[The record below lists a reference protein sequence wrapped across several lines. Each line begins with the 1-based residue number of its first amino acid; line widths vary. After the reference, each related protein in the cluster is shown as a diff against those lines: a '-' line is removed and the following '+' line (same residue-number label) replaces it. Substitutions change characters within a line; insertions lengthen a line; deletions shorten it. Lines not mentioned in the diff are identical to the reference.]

1 MKKSTG
7 TPPFVLTKPPDKPPP
22 APSNA
27 PPALP
32 QKKGSYRHHGILDKP
47 RPKVRAGTP
56 ANRMAETPLELGTL
70 GKRNTPHPDNLP
82 LLSTDTNIRGTLHP
96 ASASSRSDTPTERL
110 TGHKYKALSSD
121 AQTNEYASLK
131 PLRKFKT
138 DKLKERLR
146 IKKRHRERVPTT
158 QLEETQDS
166 NTPSIYGD
174 IDRPRESIG
183 SDNSRVVCLLL
194 SIIIV
199 CLLISIAS
207 LIIAVYTIA
216 SFEHY
221 KMSVTPH
228 TREVNRC
235 TVTVNSL
242 PEIKKCNYTDDFE
255 ADWEV
260 RYLT

>member
-1 MKKSTG
+1 
-7 TPPFVLTKPPDKPPP
+7 
-22 APSNA
+22 
-27 PPALP
+27 
-32 QKKGSYRHHGILDKP
+32 
-47 RPKVRAGTP
+47 
-56 ANRMAETPLELGTL
+56 MAETPLELGTL
-70 GKRNTPHPDNLP
+70 GKHNTPHPDNLP
-82 LLSTDTNIRGTLHP
+82 LLGTDPNIRGTLHP
-96 ASASSRSDTPTERL
+96 ASAGSGTATPTERL
-110 TGHKYKALSSD
+110 TGQKYKALSSD

-146 IKKRHRERVPTT
+146 IKRWRRERPPTA

-166 NTPSIYGD
+166 NTQSIYGD
-174 IDRPRESIG
+174 IDPPQESIS

-199 CLLISIAS
+199 CLLLSIAS

-228 TREVNRC
+228 TREVKSCEKNI
-235 TVTVNSL
+235 TDQSINASEVL
-242 PEIKKCNYTDDFE
+242 KCNYTDDPE
-255 ADWEV
+255 TDLEV
-260 RYLT
+260 CVTYL